1 MRLAK
6 KYTRA
11 TTPASINTTI
21 ATSPGLIFKEKRRPS
36 FDFGDA
42 QKKIGDPREKW

>member
-6 KYTRA
+6 KYTRT

-21 ATSPGLIFKEKRRPS
+21 AMSPGLIFKEKRRPS
-36 FDFGDA
+36 FDFGTR
-42 QKKIGDPREKW
+42 KKK